1 MPFIQQK
8 GLSWILPFH
17 ETVETFLAGTIFALA
32 TNFILVG
39 STKIIQVIVT
49 YFDFFLGMPVRFLS
63 SKGVE
68 TLEAKDDSQNQ
79 PAIVALSS
87 VKVLGDVIGIV
98 RQVVDFVDVF
108 VSRYLAL
115 TTAAYITFK
124 FLHFRVFP

>member
-1 MPFIQQK
+1 MQVF
-8 GLSWILPFH
+8 
-17 ETVETFLAGTIFALA
+17 VEQASCLWVVDHF
-32 TNFILVG
+32 
-39 STKIIQVIVT
+39 
-49 YFDFFLGMPVRFLS
+49 
-63 SKGVE
+63 
-68 TLEAKDDSQNQ
+68 
-79 PAIVALSS
+79 AIVALSS